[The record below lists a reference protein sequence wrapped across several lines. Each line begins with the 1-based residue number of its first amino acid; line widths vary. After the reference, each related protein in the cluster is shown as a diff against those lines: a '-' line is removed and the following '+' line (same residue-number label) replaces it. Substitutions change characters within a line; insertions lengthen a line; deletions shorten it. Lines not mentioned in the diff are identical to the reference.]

1 MTNNN
6 HSRKGSLQF
15 YPRVRAKKVIPSV
28 NWKPHSRDTTN
39 LMGFVGYKIGMISVY
54 AKDNTPDSMT
64 KGKKIIIPATILEC
78 PSLKIY
84 SVRFYKDK
92 KVKKDIVVTNDKD
105 LKKKVKMPKVAKYF
119 SVEEDFDDVRVI
131 VYTDIKS
138 TGIGKKKPDMIE
150 IGLSGSKE
158 DKLNFIKEK
167 IGKPI
172 SVTEVFESGLVDVHG
187 VTKGYGTQGPMK
199 RFGVALKNHKS
210 EKGRRRPGS
219 LSSFGLRRVTFRAP
233 MAGQTGYHSRVVY
246 NNVILQVGKISE
258 KNINPKSGFNRYGNI
273 KTDYI
278 VIRGS
283 VPGSKKRGIVMT
295 TSQRPTRGQVKKSFE
310 VIELR

>member
-6 HSRKGSLQF
+6 RSRKGSLQF
-15 YPRVRAKKVIPSV
+15 YPRVRAKKIIPSV
-28 NWKPHSRDTTN
+28 NWKPHSKEGTS
-39 LMGFVGYKIGMISVY
+39 LLGFVGYKIGMISAY

-64 KGKKIIIPATILEC
+64 KGKKIIIPATVVEC

-84 SVRFYKDK
+84 SVRFYKDN

-105 LKKKVKMPKVAKYF
+105 LKKKVKMPKVAKYL
-119 SVEEDFDDVRVI
+119 STEEEFDDVRVI
-131 VYTDIKS
+131 VYTDIKA
-138 TGIGKKKPDMIE
+138 TDIGKKKPDMLE
-150 IGLSGSKE
+150 IALSGSNE

-172 SVTEVFESGLVDVHG
+172 SVTEVFSSGLVDIHA

-199 RFGVALKNHKS
+199 RFGVALKDHKS

-233 MAGQTGYHSRVVY
+233 QAGQTGYHSRVAY
-246 NNVILQVGKISE
+246 NNLILQVGKISE
-258 KNINPKSGFNRYGNI
+258 NNINPKSGFHRYGNI

-295 TSQRPTRGQVKKSFE
+295 TSQRPTRTQAKKSFE